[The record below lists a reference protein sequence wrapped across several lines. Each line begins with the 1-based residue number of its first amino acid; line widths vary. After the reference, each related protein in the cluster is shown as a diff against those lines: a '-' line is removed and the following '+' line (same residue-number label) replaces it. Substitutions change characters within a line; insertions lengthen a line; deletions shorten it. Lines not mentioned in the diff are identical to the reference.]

1 MERGNK
7 MFDPTAF
14 ENMRVVMEGILYD
27 KDLSGDIMIVDRND
41 VINTAKMSR
50 NFDLS
55 FQLKSSFV
63 SKVTCKVTLKANL
76 ENLAAE
82 LLTTSE
88 SDRLAGCIVT
98 IEFLFESDRDESTS
112 LKVDQVIRNI
122 WGEHR
127 IIKHWIHYEP
137 LNHIQ
142 KPHYTALISFNR
154 IIREEQ
160 MDDIIEMMEYM
171 MITLDKLESFI
182 HDKK

>member
-1 MERGNK
+1 

-76 ENLAAE
+76 EK
-82 LLTTSE
+82 S
-88 SDRLAGCIVT
+88 SCGVT
-98 IEFLFESDRDESTS
+98 YN
-112 LKVDQVIRNI
+112 V
-122 WGEHR
+122 R
-127 IIKHWIHYEP
+127 I
-137 LNHIQ
+137 
-142 KPHYTALISFNR
+142 
-154 IIREEQ
+154 
-160 MDDIIEMMEYM
+160 
-171 MITLDKLESFI
+171 
-182 HDKK
+182 